1 MNRHRLVAAICLLT
15 AGSLVYTGGCN
26 VAPKAKLA
34 SEAKPADP
42 AILTLRPGDQLEL
55 KFYYAPELN
64 ETQKI
69 RPDGKLSLQLV
80 GEVQAA
86 GKTTAEL
93 ADELKQLYS
102 KDLKYPQVT
111 IVIREQLQQ
120 KVYVAGEVTQPGLV
134 DLPGPMSVLDAVMAS
149 GGFNMTTA
157 ETSSVIVMRYE
168 DGKRV
173 GYKVDLRD
181 AMKGGE
187 HEPFALAPQDI
198 VFVPRAAVVNIN
210 NFLDQYVRGMI
221 PQTGFTFVH
230 TSGNNAI
237 GLDTGRD

>member
-1 MNRHRLVAAICLLT
+1 MNRQLVAIALLS
-15 AGSLVYTGGCN
+15 AGSLVYTGCN
-26 VAPKAKLA
+26 VAPKARPA

-42 AILTLRPGDQLEL
+42 AILTLRPGDELEL

-64 ETQKI
+64 ERQKI

-93 ADELKQLYS
+93 ADELKGLYA

-111 IVIREQLQQ
+111 VVVREQLLQ
-120 KVYVAGEVTQPGLV
+120 KVYVAGEVSQPGMV
-134 DLPGPMSVLDAVMAS
+134 DLAGPMSALDAVMAS

-157 ETSSVIVMRYE
+157 ETSSVIVMRYV
-168 DGKRV
+168 DGKRI
-173 GYKVDLRD
+173 GYKVNLKDVML
-181 AMKGGE
+181 GGE

-198 VFVPRAAVVNIN
+198 VFVPRTAVVNVN
-210 NFLDQYVRGMI
+210 NFLDQYVQGLI

-230 TSGNNAI
+230 TSGNNAVGI
-237 GLDTGRD
+237 DTGRD